1 MSVIACRSFITSWA
15 EVTAVEKRDRVVI
28 RKSDLLDKISRQ
40 ALQQSHD
47 LVTALWNSLPSNGPA
62 LFKAIP
68 VSLNWQGCHSKVMKN
83 TFVPVFI
90 FSGIWPWPV
99 HSWCRDHA
107 HQACGEATHR
117 HRGQLPH
124 QNSMPGNITSTRLT
138 TTFTLYL
145 CFLSL
150 STKWQFSLCVLF
162 CSLNVQWKLLI
173 CWFVSVNAHY

>member
-1 MSVIACRSFITSWA
+1 MSVRACRSCITSWA

-62 LFKAIP
+62 LLKAIP
-68 VSLNWQGCHSKVMKN
+68 VSLNWQGCHSKVMRN

-107 HQACGEATHR
+107 HQACGKATHR

-124 QNSMPGNITSTRLT
+124 QNSVPGNITFIHC
-138 TTFTLYL
+138 TFVS
-145 CFLSL
+145 CHCP
-150 STKWQFSLCVLF
+150 TKWQFYLCVLF
-162 CSLNVQWKLLI
+162 CSLNIEWKLLI